1 MPVAGRGRDTFICQ
15 ISCKIPTSG
24 LFLWQAN
31 EPYHVIWWSITYIS
45 KSEHS
50 CCLICTSVTHVEII
64 LSYIPASKLSNTV
77 KPLLRG
83 HLRDQGKCPLNG
95 GRKETFNQNCLTPF
109 GRTGR
114 QMAKCCIYEMSLWV
128 WVFVSSLWTTNW
140 YILANQ
146 NRRRLLTNGYSR
158 SVHVRQL
165 HKAWQI
171 PLLTNDPA
179 IPS

>member
-1 MPVAGRGRDTFICQ
+1 MIKRVRMNCFGTNMPVAGRGRDTFICQ

-64 LSYIPASKLSNTV
+64 LSYIPASTLSNTV

-114 QMAKCCIYEMSLWV
+114 QMAKCWIYEINLYGSGSLCRHYEQQTGT
-128 WVFVSSLWTTNW
+128 F
-140 YILANQ
+140 
-146 NRRRLLTNGYSR
+146 
-158 SVHVRQL
+158 
-165 HKAWQI
+165 
-171 PLLTNDPA
+171 
-179 IPS
+179 